1 MTRHEV
7 HNHNKL
13 QPASM
18 AMSDSPRSLSWP
30 LPTAPTP
37 TQSSSEKINPYHAA
51 YIRQP
56 PLFPTKGDVK
66 GSSSSTTSSVS
77 QIRDLLPLRL
87 DSWTKNNYS
96 ITDQNLETR
105 LGVLENAL
113 ENGLGALENTFK
125 NGLGALEN
133 ALKNI
138 ADDLLQ
144 VKTALQN
151 ARAESHADMKSTK
164 EELLYMK
171 NAVQNARAQ
180 SQTDIGKIY
189 LQQNT
194 LQSLV
199 EDALEAANL
208 KLLDTLKSEIP
219 HIFATKQLVPLVA
232 RTPTLMATAD
242 DENHRGT
249 LELTM
254 ADGKND
260 STIVDQGL
268 LDIGLTL
275 SGPEDFPEV
284 GLTASGLE
292 ESENTIREIWNN
304 LISIED
310 TTQALQSNNRKME
323 KMRKIKAKKA
333 RIATGQ

>member
-1 MTRHEV
+1 
-7 HNHNKL
+7 
-13 QPASM
+13 M
-18 AMSDSPRSLSWP
+18 AMSDSPRFLSWP
-30 LPTAPTP
+30 LPTPPTP

-87 DSWTKNNYS
+87 DSWTKNNCN

-144 VKTALQN
+144 V
-151 ARAESHADMKSTK
+151 
-164 EELLYMK
+164 
-171 NAVQNARAQ
+171 
-180 SQTDIGKIY
+180 
-189 LQQNT
+189 
-194 LQSLV
+194 
-199 EDALEAANL
+199 
-208 KLLDTLKSEIP
+208 
-219 HIFATKQLVPLVA
+219 PLVA
-232 RTPTLMATAD
+232 RTPTMMAIAD
-242 DENHRGT
+242 GENHRGT

-260 STIVDQGL
+260 STVLDQGL
-268 LDIGLTL
+268 PNIGLTL

-292 ESENTIREIWNN
+292 ESENTIREIWDNM
-304 LISIED
+304 ISIED
-310 TTQALQSNNRKME
+310 TTQAIQSNNRKME